1 MTEQFT
7 AILNKLVDNQTSD
20 CKTIGRFYG
29 VDSKKLVRQYRNYIS
44 EFKSWKQKPH
54 AKEWLIY
61 SENIWPHLSI
71 DETDFSKGEFYTI
84 VTNKKTKGKKGAIIG
99 ILLKLK

>member
-29 VDSKKLVRQYRNYIS
+29 VDSKKLGRQYRDYLS
-44 EFKSWKQKPH
+44 KFKS
-54 AKEWLIY
+54 
-61 SENIWPHLSI
+61 
-71 DETDFSKGEFYTI
+71 
-84 VTNKKTKGKKGAIIG
+84 
-99 ILLKLK
+99 